1 MKDQL
6 ITFETAKLAKE
17 KEFDYDMG
25 WDAFF
30 YDPSRDNQLIHGS
43 ERQSPHELDDYSS
56 QTAAQI
62 EYDKWEKQLIG
73 APTQSLLQ
81 KWLRGK
87 HNIHIQVNRYYNN
100 NVFSHYSPWVDVN
113 SMDMHTFREEYATY
127 EQALEKGLGE
137 ALNLIKNMKD
147 KFF

>member
-62 EYDKWEKQLIG
+62 EYT
-73 APTQSLLQ
+73 P
-81 KWLRGK
+81 LRL
-87 HNIHIQVNRYYNN
+87 H
-100 NVFSHYSPWVDVN
+100 
-113 SMDMHTFREEYATY
+113 MT
-127 EQALEKGLGE
+127 ALGLHC
-137 ALNLIKNMKD
+137 NCT
-147 KFF
+147 